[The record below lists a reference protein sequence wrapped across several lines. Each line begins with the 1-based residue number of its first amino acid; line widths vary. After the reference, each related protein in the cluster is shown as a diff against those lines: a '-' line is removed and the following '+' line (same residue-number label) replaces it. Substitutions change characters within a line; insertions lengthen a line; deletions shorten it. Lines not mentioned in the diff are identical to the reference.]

1 MTHHP
6 ANFQYLALLRRC
18 SCIAHLKQ
26 IHACTVVSG
35 LSRFAYTASKILA
48 CSALAPY
55 GNMDYA
61 ASVFARIPAPG
72 VFDFNVMMMGFLGDS
87 EQGKAVSVYGRMC
100 RDGVKPNARTFA
112 ALVRA
117 CAGFPLLGQ
126 AHCGAMKFG
135 HDCDVYVVSSLI
147 SMYSKHGAV
156 SAARHLFDQSS
167 MRNVV
172 CWTSLVTGYCS
183 SGLVDEARGLF
194 DSVPE
199 KNDISYSAMISGYVR
214 NKRFDEAIE
223 LFSEVKDR
231 ADVKLRGSLLVS
243 VLSACASVGA
253 SEEGK
258 WVHKYIDEN
267 GIDYELE
274 LGTALIN
281 FYFKCG
287 LVRFTQKVFDQ
298 MPQKDVTTW
307 SAMILGFAVNGE
319 NETGLQLFYEME
331 NRGPKPNAVTFI
343 GALMACNQKCLINEA
358 WRLFGRMSKVYGIAP
373 TIEHYGCMVDLLA
386 RAGQIKEAGV
396 LIKSMTME
404 PDGAIWASL
413 FNGCMMHG
421 YVELGEKVGRHL
433 IQLEPQHSGRY
444 ILLSNMYAK
453 MGNWDDVLL
462 LRKTMKENK
471 AVTVSAWSFI

>member
-1 MTHHP
+1 MTNHV
-6 ANFQYLALLRRC
+6 ANFHYLALLRRC
-18 SCIAHLKQ
+18 STIDHLKQ
-26 IHACTVVSG
+26 IHAHTIVSG

-55 GNMDYA
+55 GNMSYA

-72 VFDFNVMMMGFLGDS
+72 VFDFNVMMMGFLGDF
-87 EQGKAVSVYGRMC
+87 EHGKAVSVYGRMC
-100 RDGVKPNARTFA
+100 RES
-112 ALVRA
+112 
-117 CAGFPLLGQ
+117 
-126 AHCGAMKFG
+126 FG

-156 SAARHLFDQSS
+156 CVARRLFDQCSI
-167 MRNVV
+167 RNVV
-172 CWTSLVTGYCS
+172 CWTSLITGYCS

-194 DSVPE
+194 DSAPE
-199 KNDISYSAMISGYVR
+199 KNDVSYSAMISGYVR
-214 NKRFDEAIE
+214 NERFDEAIK
-223 LFSEVKDR
+223 LFSVVKDR
-231 ADVKLRGSLLVS
+231 ADMKISGSLLVS
-243 VLSACASVGA
+243 VLGACAIVGA
-253 SEEGK
+253 FEEGK

-267 GIDYELE
+267 GINYELE

-281 FYFKCG
+281 FYVKCG
-287 LVRFTQKVFDQ
+287 FVRFAQKVFDQ
-298 MPQKDVTTW
+298 MPLKDVTTW

-343 GALMACNQKCLINEA
+343 GALVACNQKCLINEA
-358 WRLFGRMSKVYGIAP
+358 WRLFGRMGKVYGIAP

-396 LIKSMTME
+396 LIKIMTME
-404 PDGAIWASL
+404 PDGAVWASFL
-413 FNGCMMHG
+413 NGCMMHG

-444 ILLSNMYAK
+444 ILLANMYAK
-453 MGNWDDVLL
+453 MGNWDNVLL

-471 AVTVSAWSFI
+471 VFTVPAWSSV

>member
-1 MTHHP
+1 MTNRL

-18 SCIAHLKQ
+18 STIDHLKQ
-26 IHACTVVSG
+26 IHAHAIISG
-35 LSRFAYTASKILA
+35 LSRFAFTASKILA

-55 GNMDYA
+55 GDMGYA
-61 ASVFARIPAPG
+61 ASVFARIPAPAE
-72 VFDFNVMMMGFLGDS
+72 S
-87 EQGKAVSVYGRMC
+87 
-100 RDGVKPNARTFA
+100 VKPNARTFT
-112 ALVRA
+112 ALVRS

-126 AHCGAMKFG
+126 AHCSAVKFG

-147 SMYSKHGAV
+147 SMYS
-156 SAARHLFDQSS
+156 AA
-167 MRNVV
+167 
-172 CWTSLVTGYCS
+172 SLMKLDDYSIQCG
-183 SGLVDEARGLF
+183 E
-194 DSVPE
+194 
-199 KNDISYSAMISGYVR
+199 NDVSYSAMISGYVR
-214 NKRFDEAIE
+214 NERFDEAIE

-231 ADVKLRGSLLVS
+231 ADMKLSGSLLVS
-243 VLSACASVGA
+243 VLSACGIVGA

-281 FYFKCG
+281 FYVKCG
-287 LVRFTQKVFDQ
+287 FIRFAQKVFDQ
-298 MPQKDVTTW
+298 MPLKDVTTW
-307 SAMILGFAVNGE
+307 SVMILGFAVNGE
-319 NETGLQLFYEME
+319 NERGLHLFHEME
-331 NRGPKPNAVTFI
+331 HRGPKPNAVTFI

-358 WRLFGRMSKVYGIAP
+358 WCLFGRMSKVYSIAP

-413 FNGCMMHG
+413 LNGCIMHG
-421 YVELGEKVGRHL
+421 YVELGEKVSRHL

-444 ILLSNMYAK
+444 ILLANMYAK
-453 MGNWDDVLL
+453 MGNWDDALL

-471 AVTVSAWSFI
+471 VVTVSAWSFI